1 VPLLSAPG
9 YVLDK
14 NAQAFSDQYHAR
26 QLFEQLE

>member
-14 NAQAFSDQYHAR
+14 NA
-26 QLFEQLE
+26 